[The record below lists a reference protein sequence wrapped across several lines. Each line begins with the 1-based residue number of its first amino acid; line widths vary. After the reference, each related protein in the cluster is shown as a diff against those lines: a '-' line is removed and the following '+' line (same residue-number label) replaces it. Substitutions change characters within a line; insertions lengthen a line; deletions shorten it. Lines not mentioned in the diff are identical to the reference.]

1 MDLPHSSEFAVNAP
15 AIKALERA
23 TAIAGGNDSI
33 AALLNVT
40 RGAVAGWAEGLLP
53 IPEKTMQRIV
63 EFNRAHEI
71 LEHPHQFQ
79 TTTGFSAPLYPTI
92 PREGTMHHHMKKLFV
107 SIRKGGVGKSTVT
120 GQLATYAH
128 SLGLKVL
135 VIDFDDQGGNTTNF
149 LMRGGVAK
157 PLESTIS
164 EVLFGK
170 FSQKDTPGFAF
181 VAADMRLTQ
190 DLVEKATIGVDQ
202 DGQTIQLATFC
213 HQNFS
218 QFLDLMTP
226 RFDLCIMDGPP
237 AQDIR
242 VTMALALSDFVISPI
257 QLAQESIEGM
267 RDTLSSPRGVLRI
280 KGTVNPA
287 LDFLGFL
294 PNQVK
299 STPKQKEAL
308 AALGN
313 THGQYFLRDDEDRLM
328 LIPDRESIRTAQ
340 GAGVSLQALAT
351 TNASA
356 RETWP
361 RLRKVMARILTL
373 MQMDPLIDH
382 LARLE
387 SATKVQSQSAAKLAS
402 LYRLESGSNDIEQI
416 DELDASPSTAK
427 AAEPRSDSVGT
438 SESEGNHD

>member
-1 MDLPHSSEFAVNAP
+1 MADFPHSSEVTVNAP
-15 AIKALERA
+15 AIQALERA
-23 TAIAGGNDSI
+23 AAIAGGNDSI
-33 AALLNVT
+33 ASLLNVT
-40 RGAVAGWAEGLLP
+40 TGAVGQWVQGLVA
-53 IPEKTMQRIV
+53 IPENTMQRIV
-63 EFNRAHEI
+63 EFNRSHAVRENA
-71 LEHPHQFQ
+71 PHFQ
-79 TTTGFSAPLYPTI
+79 GTTGFSAPLYSTI
-92 PREGTMHHHMKKLFV
+92 PKEGNMHHHMKKLFV

-157 PLESTIS
+157 PLSRTIS

-170 FSQKDTPGFAF
+170 FSQEEVPNFAF

-190 DLVEKATIGVDQ
+190 DLVEKARTDFDQ
-202 DGQTIQLATFC
+202 DGQTIELATFC
-213 HQNFS
+213 HQNFAH
-218 QFLDLMTP
+218 FLDVMTP
-226 RFDLCIMDGPP
+226 HFDLCIMDGPP

-267 RDTLSSPRGVLRI
+267 RDTLSSSRGVLRI

-308 AALGN
+308 AELGK

-328 LIPDRESIRTAQ
+328 LIPERESIRAAQ

-361 RLRKVMARILTL
+361 RLRKVMSRILTL
-373 MQMDPLIDH
+373 MQMDPLINH
-382 LARLE
+382 LAHLE
-387 SATKVQSQSAAKLAS
+387 SAVKAQTQSAAKLAS
-402 LYRLESGSNDIEQI
+402 LYKAHQLDDVEQI
-416 DELDASPSTAK
+416 NELDAIPSGVK
-427 AAEPRSDSVGT
+427 NNEQRDGSAASSDGEV
-438 SESEGNHD
+438 NHD